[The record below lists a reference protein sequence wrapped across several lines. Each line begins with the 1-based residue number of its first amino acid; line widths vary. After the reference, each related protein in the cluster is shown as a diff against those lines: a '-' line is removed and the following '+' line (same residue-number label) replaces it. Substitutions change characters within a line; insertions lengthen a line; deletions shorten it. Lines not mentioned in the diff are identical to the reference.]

1 MKKNHFW
8 MMAAILLCGLA
19 TVFTSCSKDDD
30 DSGKKQDDTPT
41 PTSAVAERVEVKYY
55 VAAADDMLSLFD
67 IEITYEGPSYKK
79 QSKKLDKTFWNV
91 GDIVEH
97 LSTASNRK
105 GYFSL
110 AVKVTPK
117 ADVKVDPNKEYQL
130 GLGRELAFLIQTAKM
145 ETLVSYGT
153 RPTVV
158 ATIQPGTMLTEENL
172 KKLANMYT
180 NVGEETTLEVF
191 PDYYLEDG
199 VKKFYDR

>member
-1 MKKNHFW
+1 M
-8 MMAAILLCGLA
+8 
-19 TVFTSCSKDDD
+19 
-30 DSGKKQDDTPT
+30 
-41 PTSAVAERVEVKYY
+41 
-55 VAAADDMLSLFD
+55 
-67 IEITYEGPSYKK
+67 
-79 QSKKLDKTFWNV
+79 
-91 GDIVEH
+91 
-97 LSTASNRK
+97 
-105 GYFSL
+105 
-110 AVKVTPK
+110 TPK